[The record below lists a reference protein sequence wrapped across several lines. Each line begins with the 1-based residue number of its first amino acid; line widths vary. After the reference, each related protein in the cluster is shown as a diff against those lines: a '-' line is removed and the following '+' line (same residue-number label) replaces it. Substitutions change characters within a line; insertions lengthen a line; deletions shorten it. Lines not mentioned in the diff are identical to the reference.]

1 MAAPAN
7 GLCVFILA
15 ARGGPVVTPVYP
27 VSILANRIN
36 KTQKQ
41 GSNRFFKCG
50 STPIIIKR
58 HTMRKK
64 SVVLQL
70 LLTLIVSSGFLS
82 AGTATAE
89 TIAVLGTGRVG
100 SALGTH
106 FAKVGHTVI
115 YGSRMPDKE
124 RVQKLVARTGANAS
138 ATTQKE
144 AAQQVE
150 LIMLAV
156 PWDATE
162 QVIKNIGNLDG
173 KIIMDATNAIDMVDD
188 GMLQVSVE
196 TSAGELIQSWAPNA
210 YVVKTFNNVNDTLM
224 ADPTGIDGPVTV
236 PLAGNNKAAKARV
249 QKIVTG
255 MGFHSVDAG
264 PIRIARVLE
273 GMVVMKL
280 VPMFEGRHGER
291 WEYYFRPHPQ
301 ESDVEPPAE

>member
-1 MAAPAN
+1 M
-7 GLCVFILA
+7 
-15 ARGGPVVTPVYP
+15 
-27 VSILANRIN
+27 
-36 KTQKQ
+36 
-41 GSNRFFKCG
+41 
-50 STPIIIKR
+50 
-58 HTMRKK
+58 
-64 SVVLQL
+64 
-70 LLTLIVSSGFLS
+70 
-82 AGTATAE
+82 
-89 TIAVLGTGRVG
+89 
-100 SALGTH
+100 
-106 FAKVGHTVI
+106 
-115 YGSRMPDKE
+115 
-124 RVQKLVARTGANAS
+124 
-138 ATTQKE
+138 
-144 AAQQVE
+144 
-150 LIMLAV
+150 
-156 PWDATE
+156 
-162 QVIKNIGNLDG
+162 
-173 KIIMDATNAIDMVDD
+173 
-188 GMLQVSVE
+188 SVE

>member
-1 MAAPAN
+1 M
-7 GLCVFILA
+7 
-15 ARGGPVVTPVYP
+15 
-27 VSILANRIN
+27 
-36 KTQKQ
+36 QKK
-41 GSNRFFKCG
+41 N
-50 STPIIIKR
+50 
-58 HTMRKK
+58 
-64 SVVLQL
+64 VVLRL
-70 LLTLIVSSGFLS
+70 LLTTIVGSIIFS
-82 AGTATAE
+82 TALAE

-106 FAKVGHTVI
+106 FAQVGHTVI
-115 YGSRMPDKE
+115 YGSRTPDAE

-144 AAQQVE
+144 AAQQAE

-173 KIIMDATNAIDMVDD
+173 KIIMDATNAIDMADD

-210 YVVKTFNNVNDTLM
+210 FVVKTFNNVNDTLM

-236 PLAGNNKAAKARV
+236 PLAGNSKEAKTRV
-249 QKIVTG
+249 QEIVTG